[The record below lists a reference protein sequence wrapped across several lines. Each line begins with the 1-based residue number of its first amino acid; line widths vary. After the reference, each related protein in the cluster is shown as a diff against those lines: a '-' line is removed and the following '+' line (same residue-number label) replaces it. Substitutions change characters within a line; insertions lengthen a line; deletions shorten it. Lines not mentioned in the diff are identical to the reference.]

1 MTRGAP
7 PAAGG
12 VGGLVAS
19 ASSSR
24 PSTAHVAD
32 ETEWRRATAR
42 ADHVRPRTPLNHP
55 DGTRNDPGSCVAQ
68 PGTTRLSI
76 QESYDPNGV
85 AFASGPSNPDGLGLR
100 SYRGQAPGSLDAE
113 FTARAAHQGF
123 PGIVCGGILG
133 ALCESH
139 ANWTAAIS
147 IMDHF
152 STPSPPLT
160 VTHSFTVELLSPTPV
175 DEPLLLRSRVVGAD
189 PDYKSLDVA
198 VGVYRRTGASVDAGP
213 LPPPPQKQR
222 SDGKEELDWKDEG
235 AMHIDGY
242 VLTAR
247 SVGRFRK
254 IGPLR
259 AIR

>member
-1 MTRGAP
+1 MPSSAWAR
-7 PAAGG
+7 
-12 VGGLVAS
+12 LVAS

-189 PDYKSLDVA
+189 PDYKSLDGAFARCRVRRRRSGLFRA
-198 VGVYRRTGASVDAGP
+198 PARTPGERERESIPRQRRCAACLPRPAHLHAGVRAAAPSAEPDAS
-213 LPPPPQKQR
+213 R
-222 SDGKEELDWKDEG
+222 
-235 AMHIDGY
+235 
-242 VLTAR
+242 
-247 SVGRFRK
+247 
-254 IGPLR
+254 
-259 AIR
+259 